1 MNLLHLQYFYVVA
14 KEGGFTRASQ
24 ALGIRQP
31 AISRMV
37 GQLEGAFGFRL
48 LERQGRTVR
57 LTQRGHQ
64 VFERARTIFGEVEAL
79 QLSLGQIS
87 GECAGDLKFAA
98 AEPIASFLV
107 PLAVRDVRARHP
119 KVYPQFVTGPASY
132 ALNGIR
138 SGVFEFGLFLHVPDL
153 PVGIVSVRRFS
164 VPFFL
169 VAKATERKN
178 PRVLDSFIGSREID
192 DTTTRHFPTLD
203 RWRKSRPDVDIRIST
218 NNLSAHKALVMEGQG
233 VAVLPG
239 FMVHEELESGT
250 FVDLMPAAKLVFEV
264 EVLARETATSSI
276 NAKVFLEAFAA
287 VIATSSTPRPTR
299 PRRRSDSSAS

>member
-24 ALGIRQP
+24 TLGIRQP

-37 GQLEGAFGFRL
+37 GQLERSFGFRL
-48 LERQGRTVR
+48 LERQGRNVR

-79 QLSLGQIS
+79 QRSLGQIS

-98 AEPIASFLV
+98 AEPLASFLV
-107 PLAVRDVRARHP
+107 PLALRDVRAKHP
-119 KVYPQFVTGPASY
+119 KVYPQFVTGTASS
-132 ALNGIR
+132 AVSGIR
-138 SGVFEFGLFLHVPDL
+138 SGAFELGLFLHVPDL
-153 PVGIVSVRRFS
+153 PTGIARVERFP

-203 RWRKSRPDVDIRIST
+203 RWRKSRPNVEIRIST
-218 NNLSAHKALVMEGQG
+218 NNLSAHKALVMEGEG
-233 VAVLPG
+233 ISVLPS
-239 FMVHEELESGT
+239 FMVHEELANGS
-250 FVDLMPAAKLVFEV
+250 FVDLMPTAKLVFDI
-264 EVLARETATSSI
+264 EVLARETATLSS
-276 NAKVFLEAFAA
+276 NAKALLEAFAA
-287 VIATSSTPRPTR
+287 VLGGLHSKRW
-299 PRRRSDSSAS
+299 SAKAPL